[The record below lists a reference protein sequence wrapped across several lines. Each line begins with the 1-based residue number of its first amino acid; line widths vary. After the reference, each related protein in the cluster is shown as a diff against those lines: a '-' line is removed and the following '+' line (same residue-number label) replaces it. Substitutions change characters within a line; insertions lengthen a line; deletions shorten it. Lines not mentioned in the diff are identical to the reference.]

1 MPSKLCVYIVWL
13 VVLYFYEIPE
23 CTNKWILTPISIFI
37 TFLLFFVLFTFI
49 IFLFY
54 YYPLD
59 DCLFSKER
67 EKGGG
72 NDWEEMLVELRK
84 VGGEETISE
93 YIFKNSICN
102 KRKGQILCLS
112 MFNFNFKRII
122 YKTIFGVKS
131 VHQMMTIKSQ
141 NVLIRGICSP
151 SEIIWPKAYFSVE
164 ESKPVNIRAPCSG
177 SFR

>member
-1 MPSKLCVYIVWL
+1 M
-13 VVLYFYEIPE
+13 VLYFYEIPE

-84 VGGEETISE
+84 VGGEEIISE
-93 YIFKNSICN
+93 YIF
-102 KRKGQILCLS
+102 
-112 MFNFNFKRII
+112 
-122 YKTIFGVKS
+122 
-131 VHQMMTIKSQ
+131 
-141 NVLIRGICSP
+141 
-151 SEIIWPKAYFSVE
+151 
-164 ESKPVNIRAPCSG
+164 
-177 SFR
+177 